1 MRHAPTR
8 RPRSYPD
15 RRRQPRGPRVARP
28 LRDRLTTAA
37 ELLEGVGRDKL
48 TAAQALDT
56 DQQAAET
63 SAAQT
68 FLDAAADI
76 RMVVEPGG
84 WTRLRNE
91 SAGTKTGVGSVNLP
105 VSLGADLRQDL
116 EEAAEEIGVAS
127 LSAVASAG
135 LRAVAAGTF
144 VPPRANTGT
153 GQRRNLN
160 VSVPADVKDRVAGML
175 DEMSKQAGYR
185 VSLASIV
192 TWWLADELG
201 VNLTATGPVKLVIP
215 SRLKEHFERSA
226 AKQGV
231 PLVQVL
237 EDGIRSLMAGEW
249 SYPAGPRAA
258 KGTRPEDTASKLYL
272 RIDDN
277 LRADLQEI
285 APKLSEKHGRR
296 IHPGTVAIAILK
308 DRFGEPQQ

>member
-8 RPRSYPD
+8 RPRNYPD

-37 ELLEGVGRDKL
+37 ELLEGVGRDRL
-48 TAAQALDT
+48 AAAQALKDAKR
-56 DQQAAET
+56 QAAEA

-68 FLDAAADI
+68 FLDAAADV
-76 RMVVEPGG
+76 RTVVEPGG

-91 SAGTKTGVGSVNLP
+91 SPTDSVNLP
-105 VSLGADLRQDL
+105 VFMGADLRQDL
-116 EEAAEEIGVAS
+116 EEAAKEIRVPS

-135 LRAVAAGTF
+135 LRAAAEGKF
-144 VPPRANTGT
+144 VPPPAYTGT
-153 GQRRNLN
+153 GPRRNLN
-160 VSVPADVKDRVAGML
+160 VTVPADVKDQVAGML
-175 DEMSKQAGYR
+175 GELSKQAGYR

-201 VNLTATGPVKLVIP
+201 VNLTPTGPVKLVIP
-215 SRLKEHFERSA
+215 SRLREHFEQSA
-226 AKQGV
+226 AGQGV
-231 PLVQVL
+231 TLNQVL
-237 EDGIRSLMAGEW
+237 EDGIRALLSGEW
-249 SYPAGPRAA
+249 SYPATPRAA
-258 KGTRPEDTASKLYL
+258 KGTRSDDTPAKLSL
-272 RIDDN
+272 RIDDD

-285 APKLSEKHGRR
+285 APRLSEEYGRR